1 MPDARV
7 VKEHRKVRIQYD
19 LEDIVKNLDD
29 LPLSARSKLF

>member
-19 LEDIVKNLDD
+19 LEDIVVFYL
-29 LPLSARSKLF
+29 LYIYY